1 MLNVHIY
8 IFLKL
13 DKHLQQSADAFT
25 SISAQLHEE
34 LPSFFKLITQY
45 FDIIVQEFIKIQS
58 RLYQQIG
65 MDFRQYFCKFVD
77 TQALEHVSERRELVL
92 REMDIILEYTQHYH
106 EDLGMDDELKTFYL
120 LTSPTGN

>member
-1 MLNVHIY
+1 
-8 IFLKL
+8 
-13 DKHLQQSADAFT
+13 
-25 SISAQLHEE
+25 
-34 LPSFFKLITQY
+34 
-45 FDIIVQEFIKIQS
+45 
-58 RLYQQIG
+58 